1 MDLRKNLAKI
11 RVTKEFHFE
20 MAHALWNYDGPCK
33 NIHGHSYKLQVTV
46 FGTALSDV
54 NNPKNGMLID
64 FVDLKKLVNQ
74 LIIKQ
79 FDHAILINRNAD
91 MQSFLTT
98 KEMFDKMLV
107 LDYQPTC
114 ENILLDI
121 VNRLKDSFSQNVKLH
136 SIRLYETAT
145 SFAEWFASENT

>member
-1 MDLRKNLAKI
+1 
-11 RVTKEFHFE
+11 

-33 NIHGHSYKLQVTV
+33 NIHGHSYRLIVTV
-46 FGTALSDV
+46 FGSPITDS

-64 FVDLKKLVNQ
+64 FSELKTLVNT
-74 LIIKQ
+74 LIISQ
-79 FDHAILINRNAD
+79 FDHAILLNRDAD
-91 MQSFLTT
+91 HSSFYTT

-121 VNRLKDSFSQNVKLH
+121 VKRLENSFSNNITLH

-145 SFAEWFASENT
+145 SFAEWFATDNN